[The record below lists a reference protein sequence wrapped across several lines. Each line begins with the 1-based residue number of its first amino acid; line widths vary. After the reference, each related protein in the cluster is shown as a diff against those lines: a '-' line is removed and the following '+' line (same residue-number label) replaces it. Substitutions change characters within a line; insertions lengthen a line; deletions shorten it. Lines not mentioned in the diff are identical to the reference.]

1 MPNFCWHI
9 TSRYW
14 NMLVLQSTIFLFK
27 ELELNIGF
35 LPIKE
40 VYMNIEFNFTSE
52 NWKMIYIFKE
62 FSKTDFQSI
71 LLFWFECY

>member
-71 LLFWFECY
+71 LLCWFECY